1 MRACKLSVVALISAL
16 FCLTICVSLSTNI
29 WLSKWTDKG
38 KMGTG
43 ENTTSSSSWTTQTH
57 DMSIYSVLG
66 IAQGFLIFAM
76 QLIQKL
82 AAYSAGRHLHW
93 IILIGVLHAPVSF
106 FDTTPIG
113 RIINRFAKEM
123 ESVDTALPNAVSQ
136 VITTLVTVITTLI
149 ILIYGSWLAILQLIP
164 LAIVFAYIQV

>member
-1 MRACKLSVVALISAL
+1 MRACKLSMIALISAL

-29 WLSKWTDKG
+29 WLSKWTDKA

-43 ENTTSSSSWTTQTH
+43 DNQTSSWTTQTK

-93 IILIGVLHAPVSF
+93 IILMGVLHAPVSF

-113 RIINRFAKEM
+113 RIINRFAKEI

-136 VITTLVTVITTLI
+136 VLTTLVTVITTLI

>member
-1 MRACKLSVVALISAL
+1 MRACKLSMIALISAL

-29 WLSKWTDKG
+29 WLSKWTDKA

-43 ENTTSSSSWTTQTH
+43 DNQTSSWTTQTN

-93 IILIGVLHAPVSF
+93 IILMGVLHAPVSF

-113 RIINRFAKEM
+113 RIINRFAKEI
-123 ESVDTALPNAVSQ
+123 ESVDTSLPNAVSQ
-136 VITTLVTVITTLI
+136 VLTTLVTVITTLI

>member
-1 MRACKLSVVALISAL
+1 MRACKLSMVALISAL

-29 WLSKWTDKG
+29 WLSKWTDKA
-38 KMGTG
+38 KMETG
-43 ENTTSSSSWTTQTH
+43 ENNTSSSWTTQTD
-57 DMSIYSVLG
+57 DMSIYSMLG
-66 IAQGFLIFAM
+66 ITQGFLIFAM

-93 IILIGVLHAPVSF
+93 ILLVGILHAPVSF

-136 VITTLVTVITTLI
+136 VLTTLVTVITTLI